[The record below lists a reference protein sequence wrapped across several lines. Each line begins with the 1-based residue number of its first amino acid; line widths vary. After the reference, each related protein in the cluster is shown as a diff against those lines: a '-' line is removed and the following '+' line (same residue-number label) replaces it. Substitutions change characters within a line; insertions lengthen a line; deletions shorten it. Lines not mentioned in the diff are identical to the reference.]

1 MWWRPAS
8 NPRAKSENLSDI
20 VSAGVDWSDDEI
32 DMIVAD
38 YFDMLRMEVASI
50 PFVKAQ
56 RNHYLRQLIGR
67 SRGSIERKHQ
77 NISAVLEKLGM
88 PWIAGYKPLINY
100 QNALLAGIDRYLS
113 MNSIDLITKK
123 ESKESE
129 LDELPTLFFEQP
141 PTITDN
147 KELEPETL
155 KRLVRKFDPAERDRR
170 NRALGMQGEEMVLA
184 AERSRLSN
192 FGRSDLSE
200 RVRWV
205 SKEDG
210 DGSGFD
216 IFSFDESGCEL
227 LLEVK
232 TTTGHRTTP
241 FFMSENERMLSV
253 QRPEAFRLVRLY
265 DFARSPR
272 AFLVAPPLESHFYI
286 RPTNYRLG
294 FS

>member
-1 MWWRPAS
+1 MEGS
-8 NPRAKSENLSDI
+8 L
-20 VSAGVDWSDDEI
+20 
-32 DMIVAD
+32 VAD

-56 RNHYLRQLIGR
+56 RNYHLRQLIGR

-88 PWIAGYKPLINY
+88 PWIAGYKPLRNY

-113 MNSIDLITKK
+113 IRPFDLVTERKNK
-123 ESKESE
+123 EIE
-129 LDELPTLFFEQP
+129 LHELPTLFFEQP
-141 PTITDN
+141 PTMSDN
-147 KELEPETL
+147 KELEPEAL
-155 KRLVRKFDPAERDRR
+155 KRLVRKFDPAERDQR
-170 NRALGMQGEEMVLA
+170 NRALGMQGEELVLA

-205 SKEDG
+205 SREDG

-216 IFSFDESGCEL
+216 ILSFDERGCEI

-232 TTTGHRTTP
+232 TTAGHRTTP
-241 FFMSENERMLSV
+241 FFMSENERRLSV
-253 QRPEAFRLVRLY
+253 ERPEAFRLVRLY

-272 AFLVAPPLESHFYI
+272 AFLVAPPLECHFYI